1 MVFFRK
7 RRGRKP
13 VRKTYKK
20 KGKYSSGKPSK
31 TFVKK
36 VQKIIHKDAETKK
49 QCYITSATAF
59 NQMITTQA
67 DCLRLMPSIPQGTA
81 NANRIANEIRL
92 QELRVRGVLTFA
104 LNQTAIANT
113 RIGVRLMVL
122 RAKRFQDWQ
131 AGASDMATS
140 NGRLL
145 ETQGQFDGS
154 VGCFNCPINDDY
166 FSVIVDKKFYFSQS
180 QTAGGPTTEVWN
192 STKLFDFKLP
202 YHRNRKLIY
211 DDNYL
216 SGDATNYPYFMCV
229 GYVKLDGTASDVSTV
244 SNLTLQYVSTV
255 KYEDI

>member
-1 MVFFRK
+1 MPLFRK
-7 RRGRKP
+7 KYGKRRNYRRKP
-13 VRKTYKK
+13 LKK
-20 KGKYSSGKPSK
+20 SNTKASK

-49 QCYITSATAF
+49 QVYISSATAF

-81 NANRIANEIRL
+81 NSNRIANEIKL

-122 RAKRFQDWQ
+122 RAKRFNDWN

-154 VGCFNCPINDDY
+154 VQCFNTPINEDY
-166 FSVIVDKKFYFSQS
+166 YSVIVDKKFYFSQS
-180 QTAGGPTTEVWN
+180 QTAGGATTEVWN
-192 STKLFDFKLP
+192 SAKLFDFKLP
-202 YHRNRKLIY
+202 YHSNRKLIY

-216 SGDATNYPYFMCV
+216 SGDPTNYPYFMCV

-244 SNLTLQYVSTV
+244 SNLTLQYTSTV
-255 KYEDI
+255 KYEDM